1 MKKQQDMKAT
11 KITTTKKVYHSPHI
25 ERIVLDNEISLVL
38 QSPASPPVW
47 SENLEKATN
56 DPFKT
61 DVG

>member
-1 MKKQQDMKAT
+1 MK
-11 KITTTKKVYHSPHI
+11 TTIKTTAKRVYHSPHI

-38 QSPASPPVW
+38 QSPASPPGW

-61 DVG
+61 PVG